1 MNPLS
6 VKNLMVQLKEEK
18 EATMKAKIQL
28 MTMNGELVERDE
40 QLAALKK
47 SQADYEAQL
56 REKDNLMKQDT
67 MVRLQ
72 LGKRLEQVLM
82 DKEDA
87 FEQLE
92 QLKVSDRIMLNR
104 DKSYIITTYR
114 PNWTSSREG
123 CESGSNFEC
132 LLYALLLFDVRLKAP
147 CRICRIYYEDCFGFS

>member
-28 MTMNGELVERDE
+28 MTMNGEMVERDE

-56 REKDNLMKQDT
+56 REKENLMKQDT

-87 FEQLE
+87 LEQLE
-92 QLKVSDRIMLNR
+92 QLRVSDRIMLNR
-104 DKSYIITTYR
+104 DKS
-114 PNWTSSREG
+114 
-123 CESGSNFEC
+123 
-132 LLYALLLFDVRLKAP
+132 L
-147 CRICRIYYEDCFGFS
+147 